1 MGGHAARLIAYVLT
15 AVIALAL
22 TGCAGVGMT
31 PGSGVDDDRFVAA
44 IDTDDVRFVRS
55 AVESGAINVN
65 QRIAA
70 PGYPDGAPIVAIAA
84 RSASLEILRFLISAR
99 ADLNARTPVNET
111 PLMLAA
117 YFFDGNQNGTER
129 TSGRYERAVRM
140 LVEAGASLENVP
152 YQYTPLAYAAYQ
164 GNERIVRYLIER
176 GARVNADAD
185 AQRGGTYINTP
196 LMMAA
201 MQGHE
206 RIVRSLLRAG
216 ADADVRVYGG
226 NTAAEFAAKYN
237 HRALAQLLH
246 CAQRRGASPVSGQCR
261 QILGNDIPA
270 EGRRLRSADGEPSG
284 RT

>member
-1 MGGHAARLIAYVLT
+1 MDGHAARLVLCIFT
-15 AVIALAL
+15 AVVALAL
-22 TGCAGVGMT
+22 TGCAGVGT
-31 PGSGVDDDRFVAA
+31 APGSRVDDDRFVAA

-70 PGYPDGAPIVAIAA
+70 PGYPDGAPMIAIAA
-84 RSASLEILRFLISAR
+84 RSGSLEILRFLISAR

-117 YFFDGNQNGTER
+117 YFFDGNQSGTGR
-129 TSGRYERAVRM
+129 ISDRYERAVRM
-140 LVEAGASLENVP
+140 LVEAGASLENIQ

-176 GARVNADAD
+176 GARVNAD

-237 HRALAQLLH
+237 HRSLAQLLQ
-246 CAQRRGASPVSGQCR
+246 CAQRHGTSPVSGQCR

-270 EGRRLRSADGEPSG
+270 EGTRLRSADGEPRG

>member
-1 MGGHAARLIAYVLT
+1 MGGHAARLLTYVFT
-15 AVIALAL
+15 AIVALAL
-22 TGCAGVGMT
+22 TGCAGVGMA

-70 PGYPDGAPIVAIAA
+70 PGYPDGAPLIALAA

-117 YFFDGNQNGTER
+117 YFLDGDQSCCR
-129 TSGRYERAVRM
+129 RPSDRYERAVRM
-140 LVEAGASLENVP
+140 LVEAGASLENIP

-176 GARVNADAD
+176 GARVNADA
-185 AQRGGTYINTP
+185 QRGGTYINTP

-206 RIVRSLLRAG
+206 QIVRSLLRAG

-237 HRALAQLLH
+237 HRALAQLLQ
-246 CAQRRGASPVSGQCR
+246 CAQRRGTLLASSGQCR

-270 EGRRLRSADGEPSG
+270 ESPRLRSADGEPRG

>member
-1 MGGHAARLIAYVLT
+1 MGGHVARLLVYVFT
-15 AVIALAL
+15 AAVALAL
-22 TGCAGVGMT
+22 TGCTGVGMG

-44 IDTDDVRFVRS
+44 IDTDDVRFVRN
-55 AVESGAINVN
+55 AVQSGAINVN

-70 PGYPDGAPIVAIAA
+70 PGYPDGAPLIALAA
-84 RSASLEILRFLISAR
+84 RSASLEIIRYLISAR

-111 PLMLAA
+111 PLMLGA
-117 YFFDGNQNGTER
+117 YFFDGGQSGTGR
-129 TSGRYERAVRM
+129 SDRYERAVRM
-140 LVEAGASLENVP
+140 LVEAGASLENMP

-176 GARVNADAD
+176 GARVNADA
-185 AQRGGTYINTP
+185 QRGGTYINTP

-206 RIVRSLLRAG
+206 QIVRSLLRAG

-237 HRALAQLLH
+237 HRSLAQLLQ
-246 CAQRRGASPVSGQCR
+246 CAQRRGTSPVSGQCR

-270 EGRRLRSADGEPSG
+270 EGQRLRSADGEPSG